1 MTIICQNCSSRLQLD
16 ESKAPARPF
25 TIRCPKCNANVNSNG
40 ANPASEKSALSVG
53 GSPSTDHPRFEQPN
67 AAPAFESGEP
77 ATVGP
82 NSGVAADDLARLLA
96 SLLGQQKSATIDLQ
110 RERPSWSRRLALVC
124 TTEGKR
130 GLVARKL
137 SEQGYK
143 VFVAEDTRQAVERMR
158 ENQLDV
164 VLLDPEFDPVEQ
176 GAAFVTREVNIL
188 RPAQRR
194 RVFFGLLSASLR
206 TLDSHTAFL
215 NNANVVVNHND
226 LENVAGIL
234 ERSLREYNELY
245 SDFNR
250 AMNLPAL

>member
-1 MTIICQNCSSRLQLD
+1 
-16 ESKAPARPF
+16 
-25 TIRCPKCNANVNSNG
+25 
-40 ANPASEKSALSVG
+40 VG
-53 GSPSTDHPRFEQPN
+53 Q
-67 AAPAFESGEP
+67 
-77 ATVGP
+77 